1 MSVARSI
8 FFRLGRIKSSS
19 TKMHPALT
27 LCVMKMS
34 KTCHFLE
41 IGQANGGSTE
51 ATKLRVTG
59 AVGVGVA
66 LTLGFEQRR
75 EGNGFVAG
83 TTRVPSESTGSQS
96 EEVREELFSGL
107 GQYRLRMELHTFYL
121 HLLVAETHDE
131 PVRRPG

>member
-1 MSVARSI
+1 
-8 FFRLGRIKSSS
+8 
-19 TKMHPALT
+19 MHPALT

-83 TTRVPSESTGSQS
+83 TTLESPANRRDHSRRKFARSCFPASVSTDSGWNCTPS
-96 EEVREELFSGL
+96 
-107 GQYRLRMELHTFYL
+107 TFISL
-121 HLLVAETHDE
+121 W
-131 PVRRPG
+131 RRPMMIPFGELAEISRQSGRDERSTISEW